1 MQYKCIRSF
10 KAIDG
15 SQFYYGEKISSM
27 VYWTLRQQDQR
38 NFQKVE
44 EEEPVIP
51 KRESTDSY
59 FNTTLYS
66 VPDFPDTPQSN
77 SNFEIDT
84 GGSQDSDSSRTIDY
98 GGGDSG
104 GAGATGDY

>member
-10 KAIDG
+10 KALNG

-27 VYWTLRQQDQR
+27 VYWTLRSADQR
-38 NFQKVE
+38 NFDKIE
-44 EEEPVIP
+44 ETEPVIP

-59 FNTTLYS
+59 FNNTLYS
-66 VPDFPDTPQSN
+66 SPDFTDTSQSN
-77 SNFEIDT
+77 YDFGSSN
-84 GGSQDSDSSRTIDY
+84 DSSPDSSSSADY

-104 GAGATGDY
+104 GAGASGEY